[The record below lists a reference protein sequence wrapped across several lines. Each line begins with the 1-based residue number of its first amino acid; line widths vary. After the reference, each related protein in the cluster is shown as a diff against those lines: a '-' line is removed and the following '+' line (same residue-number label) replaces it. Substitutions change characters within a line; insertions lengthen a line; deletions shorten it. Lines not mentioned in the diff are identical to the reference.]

1 MTRIPG
7 RNVVISGAC
16 PASTPKSPSEPG
28 TSTWLTSPENKSFS
42 GETRSKWKVAIGRL
56 IPYSL
61 LAIRSRRFRRELFA
75 FLHCLLD
82 GADHIEGRFRQV
94 IIFSFAQA
102 LEPADRVG
110 EFDKHARRAGEDF
123 GDVEW
128 LCQEALNLAAARD
141 PE

>member
-1 MTRIPG
+1 MPRMPG

-82 GADHIEGRFRQV
+82 GADHIEGPFRQV
-94 IIFSFAQA
+94 IIFSFAQT
-102 LEPADRVG
+102 LESADRVG
-110 EFDKHARRAGEDF
+110 QFAHDARRAAEDF
-123 GDVEW
+123 RPVDW
-128 LCQEALNLAAARD
+128 L
-141 PE
+141 